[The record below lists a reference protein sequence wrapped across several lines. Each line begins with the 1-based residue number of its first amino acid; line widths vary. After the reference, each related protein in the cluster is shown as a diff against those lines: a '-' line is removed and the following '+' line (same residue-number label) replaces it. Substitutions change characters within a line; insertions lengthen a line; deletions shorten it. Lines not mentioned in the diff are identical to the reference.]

1 MSLGW
6 YVNRLRNMGPAEVAH
21 RVVEKSRKLS
31 SKGRHEGW
39 ARFGQQGDVVPRV
52 PGLEDAVLHASPPVR
67 EALDRTCAAL
77 LDGRF
82 SALGVDWPKRS
93 ADTLFPVDIWRL
105 DPVSGLSWPG
115 ADAYCFDIGYRH
127 ETRFGDV
134 KYVWEFNRLQFL
146 QPLAAKLALDDD
158 TDARRVIESVIESW
172 HRAHP
177 PFRGLVWNSGIELA
191 LRAISLLVVSSICGS
206 HLSPDTIRRIREIL
220 AAHAFWLTR
229 FPSRFSSANNHLIAE
244 AAGEY
249 LIGIAL
255 PDLAGAGVMAAK
267 ARKVL
272 EKEIEKQILPDGV
285 PAEQSPTYGAFS
297 IEFALLAALAAR
309 HQGDPFGPNF
319 ESRLDHFAGWV
330 AAISSNC
337 AAPAICDDDEGRV
350 IAMCEP
356 EPRYPAAIANA
367 AMAFLGRPSP
377 VAAPAPHL
385 RDAIFGEAA
394 QAEPRAHSGI
404 IAFREGGY
412 SVLDAE
418 ICGRHARL
426 IMDHGPLG
434 YLSIAAHGHADALS
448 ILLCVDGEPIL
459 VDPGTYLYHSG
470 GAWRDW
476 FRSTR
481 AHNTLTIAGT
491 DQSIMSGAFNWSHK
505 ANARLVEASDTAI
518 LAEHDGYS
526 ARYGATHRRQV
537 CLAEEGLRI
546 EDEVSGKPQPVE
558 ISFQFAP
565 GLDVRIVSAVA
576 SVSKD
581 EIPIATFTLPGDRLE
596 VASGGDGFDGGW
608 ISPSFGV
615 KIPAPRLS
623 WRGQS
628 GVSPLVT
635 EIRLIQRPGSRP

>member
-6 YVNRLRNMGPAEVAH
+6 YVNRLRNMVPAEVVH
-21 RVVEKSRKLS
+21 RVVEKGRKLS

-39 ARFGQQGDVVPRV
+39 ARFAQQSDVVPRI
-52 PGLEDAVLHASPPVR
+52 PGLEDAVLQASPPVR

-82 SALGVDWPKRS
+82 SALGVEWPKRE
-93 ADTLFPVDIWRL
+93 ADAPFPVDLWRL
-105 DPVSGLSWPG
+105 DPVSGHLWPG

-146 QPLAAKLALDDD
+146 QPLAAKLAFDDD
-158 TDARRVIESVIESW
+158 AEARRVIEAAIEGW

-191 LRAISLLVVSSICGS
+191 LRAITLLIVSSICGAR
-206 HLSPDTIRRIREIL
+206 LSPDTIRRIRELL
-220 AAHAFWLTR
+220 AAHVFWLTR

-249 LIGIAL
+249 LIGIAM
-255 PDLAGAGVMAAK
+255 PELAGAGSMAAK
-267 ARKVL
+267 ARRVL
-272 EKEIEKQILPDGV
+272 ETEIEKQILPDGV
-285 PAEQSPTYGAFS
+285 AAEQSPTYGAFS

-309 HQGDPFGPNF
+309 NLDDPFGSTF
-319 ESRLDHFAGWV
+319 DARLIDFADWI
-330 AAISSNC
+330 AAISSDG

-377 VAAPAPHL
+377 VAATPPHL

-394 QAEPRAHSGI
+394 QAEPKPVRGVTT
-404 IAFREGGY
+404 FPDGGY
-412 SVLDAE
+412 SVLD
-418 ICGRHARL
+418 GARFKL
-426 IMDHGPLG
+426 VMDHGPLG

-448 ILLCVDGEPIL
+448 ILLCIDGEPIL

-481 AHNTLTIAGT
+481 AHNTLTLAGD

-505 ANARLVEASDTAI
+505 ANASLVEASDMAI
-518 LAEHDGYS
+518 LAEHDGYVGHS
-526 ARYGATHRRQV
+526 GATHRRQV
-537 CLAEEGLRI
+537 RITEEGLRI
-546 EDEVSGKPQPVE
+546 EDEVSGKPHPVE
-558 ISFQFAP
+558 LVFQFAP
-565 GLDVRIVSAVA
+565 GLDVRIDGAVA
-576 SVSKD
+576 SISKD
-581 EIPIATFTLPGDRLE
+581 ENPIAAFTLPGDRLE

-608 ISPSFGV
+608 VSPSFGV
-615 KIPAPRLS
+615 RIPAPRLS

-628 GVSPLVT
+628 GAGPLVT
-635 EIRLIQRPGSRP
+635 EIRLIQLPGSRP

>member
-6 YVNRLRNMGPAEVAH
+6 YVNRLRNMSPGEVAH
-21 RVVEKSRKLS
+21 RVVEKRRKLS

-39 ARFGQQGDVVPRV
+39 ARFAQQSDEIPRI
-52 PGLEDAVLHASPPVR
+52 PGLNEVVLQASPAVR

-82 SALGVDWPKRS
+82 SALGVDWPKRP
-93 ADTLFPVDIWRL
+93 ADALFPVEVWRL

-115 ADAYCFDIGYRH
+115 ADAYCFDIAYRH
-127 ETRFGDV
+127 EKRLGDV

-158 TDARRVIESVIESW
+158 ADARRAIEAAIESW

-191 LRAISLLVVSSICGS
+191 LRAISLLIVSSICGS

-249 LIGIAL
+249 LIGITM
-255 PDLAGAGVMAAK
+255 PDLAGSDTMAAK
-267 ARKVL
+267 ARKTL
-272 EKEIEKQILPDGV
+272 ETEIEKQILPDGV

-309 HQGDPFGPNF
+309 NLDEPFGPVF
-319 ESRLDHFAGWV
+319 ETRLIAFANWL
-330 AAISSNC
+330 AATSSNGI
-337 AAPAICDDDEGRV
+337 APAFCDDDEGRV

-356 EPRYPAAIANA
+356 EPRYPASIANA
-367 AMAFLGRPSP
+367 AMAYLGTPSP
-377 VAAPAPHL
+377 VAASEPHL

-394 QAEPRAHSGI
+394 EGEARTASGLTT
-404 IAFREGGY
+404 FPDGGY
-412 SVLDAE
+412 SVLD
-418 ICGRHARL
+418 GTRFKL
-426 IMDHGPLG
+426 VMDHAPLG

-448 ILLCVDGEPIL
+448 ILLSIDGEPVL

-481 AHNTLTIAGT
+481 AHNTLTIAGA
-491 DQSIMSGAFNWSHK
+491 DQSVMSGAFNWSHK
-505 ANARLVEASDTAI
+505 AKARLVDASDTAL
-518 LAEHDGYS
+518 LAEHDGY
-526 ARYGATHRRQV
+526 AKRLGATHRRHV
-537 CLAEEGLRI
+537 RVTDDGLRI
-546 EDEVSGKPQPVE
+546 EDEVSGNPQPVE
-558 ISFQFAP
+558 LVYQFAP
-565 GLDVRIVSAVA
+565 GLDIRVDGATA
-576 SVSKD
+576 TVSKD
-581 EIPIATFTLPGDRLE
+581 GTPIAVFTLPDANIEIATGEDR
-596 VASGGDGFDGGW
+596 FDGGW
-608 ISPSFGV
+608 VSPSFSLKV
-615 KIPAPRLS
+615 PAPRLS
-623 WRGQS
+623 WRGKSDKQ
-628 GVSPLVT
+628 LVT
-635 EIRLIQRPGSRP
+635 QIRLLDQQGSRA

>member
-6 YVNRLRNMGPAEVAH
+6 YVNRLRNMSPGEVAH
-21 RVVEKSRKLS
+21 RVFEKRRKLS

-39 ARFGQQGDVVPRV
+39 ARFAQQSDDIPRI
-52 PGLEDAVLHASPPVR
+52 PGLNEVVLQASPAVR

-82 SALGVDWPKRS
+82 SARGVDWQKRP
-93 ADTLFPVDIWRL
+93 ADALFPVEVWRL
-105 DPVSGLSWPG
+105 DPVSGLSWAG
-115 ADAYCFDIGYRH
+115 ADAYCFDIAYRH
-127 ETRFGDV
+127 EKRLGDV

-158 TDARRVIESVIESW
+158 ADARRAIEAAIESW

-249 LIGIAL
+249 LIGIAM
-255 PDLAGAGVMAAK
+255 PDLAGADNMARK
-267 ARKVL
+267 ARKTL
-272 EKEIEKQILPDGV
+272 ETEIEKQILPDGV

-309 HQGDPFGPNF
+309 NLGEPFGPVF
-319 ESRLDHFAGWV
+319 ETRLIAFADWL
-330 AAISSNC
+330 AAISC
-337 AAPAICDDDEGRV
+337 DGIAPAICDDDEGRV

-356 EPRYPAAIANA
+356 EPRYPASIANA
-367 AMAFLGRPSP
+367 AMAYLGTPSP
-377 VAAPAPHL
+377 VSPAEPHL
-385 RDAIFGEAA
+385 RDALFGEAA
-394 QAEPRAHSGI
+394 LGEARAANGLTT
-404 IAFREGGY
+404 FPDGGY
-412 SVLDAE
+412 SVLD
-418 ICGRHARL
+418 GARFKL
-426 IMDHGPLG
+426 VMDHGPLG

-448 ILLCVDGEPIL
+448 VLLSIDGEPVL

-481 AHNTLTIAGT
+481 AHNTLTIADA
-491 DQSIMSGAFNWSHK
+491 DQSVMSGAFNWSHK
-505 ANARLVEASDTAI
+505 ANARLVEASDTAL
-518 LAEHDGYS
+518 LAEHDGY
-526 ARYGATHRRQV
+526 AKRLAATHRRHV
-537 CLAEEGLRI
+537 RVTDDGLRI
-546 EDEVSGKPQPVE
+546 EDELSGKPQLVE
-558 ISFQFAP
+558 LVYQFAP
-565 GLDVRIVSAVA
+565 GLDILVDGATA
-576 SVSKD
+576 TVSKD
-581 EIPIATFTLPGDRLE
+581 GIQIADFTLPDAHFDIAIGEDR
-596 VASGGDGFDGGW
+596 FDGGW
-608 ISPSFGV
+608 VSPSFGAKV
-615 KIPAPRLS
+615 PAPRLS
-623 WRGQS
+623 WRGLS
-628 GVSPLVT
+628 DRPLVT
-635 EIRLIQRPGSRP
+635 KIHLVDKPGSHA

>member
-6 YVNRLRNMGPAEVAH
+6 YVNRLRNMSPGEIAH
-21 RVVEKSRKLS
+21 RVAEKSRKLA
-31 SKGRHEGW
+31 SKDRHEGW
-39 ARFGQQGDVVPRV
+39 GRFAQASEAIPRI
-52 PGLEDAVLHASPPVR
+52 PGLEQAVLQATPPVR

-82 SALGVDWPKRS
+82 SALGVEWPKR
-93 ADTLFPVDIWRL
+93 APDALFPVEVWQL
-105 DPVSGLSWPG
+105 DPVSGNSWPG
-115 ADAYCFDIGYRH
+115 GDAYCFDIAYRH
-127 ETRFGDV
+127 ETRLGDV

-158 TDARRVIESVIESW
+158 ADARRAIEAAIESW

-249 LIGIAL
+249 LIGIAM
-255 PDLAGAGVMAAK
+255 PDLTCAGAMAAK

-272 EKEIEKQILPDGV
+272 ETEIEKQILPDGV
-285 PAEQSPTYGAFS
+285 AAEQSPTYGAFS

-309 HQGDPFGPNF
+309 HQGDPFGSTF
-319 ESRLDHFAGWV
+319 GSRLEHFAGWI

-367 AMAFLGRPSP
+367 SMAFLGRPSP
-377 VAAPAPHL
+377 VAATHPHL

-394 QAEPRAHSGI
+394 QAEPRAQSGVI
-404 IAFREGGY
+404 TFREGGY
-412 SVLDAE
+412 SVLNAE
-418 ICGRHARL
+418 IRGRRARL

-448 ILLCVDGEPIL
+448 VLLSIDGEPIL

-481 AHNTLTIAGT
+481 AHNTLTLAGA
-491 DQSIMSGAFNWSHK
+491 DQSLMSGAFNWSHK
-505 ANARLVEASDTAI
+505 AHARLVEASETSI
-518 LAEHDGYS
+518 LAEHDGY
-526 ARYGATHRRQV
+526 AKRLGATHRRHV
-537 CLAEEGLRI
+537 HVIEDGLRI
-546 EDEVSGKPQPVE
+546 EDEVCGKRHPVE
-558 ISFQFAP
+558 LVFQFAP
-565 GLDVRIVSAVA
+565 GLAVRIDGAVA
-576 SVSKD
+576 SVSKND
-581 EIPIATFTLPGDRLE
+581 TPIAAFALPDANLEIATGEDR
-596 VASGGDGFDGGW
+596 FDGGW
-608 ISPSFGV
+608 VSPSFGV

-628 GVSPLVT
+628 DVGPLVT
-635 EIRLIQRPGSRP
+635 DIRLIQRPGSRP

>member
-6 YVNRLRNMGPAEVAH
+6 YVNRLRNMSPGEVAH
-21 RVVEKSRKLS
+21 RVVEKRRKLS
-31 SKGRHEGW
+31 SKGRHESW
-39 ARFGQQGDVVPRV
+39 ARFAQQSDDIPRIPELNEVV
-52 PGLEDAVLHASPPVR
+52 LQASPAVR
-67 EALDRTCAAL
+67 EALDRTCSAL

-82 SALGVDWPKRS
+82 SALGVEWPKRP
-93 ADTLFPVDIWRL
+93 ADALFPVEVWRL

-115 ADAYCFDIGYRH
+115 ADAYCFDIAYRH
-127 ETRFGDV
+127 ETRLGDV

-158 TDARRVIESVIESW
+158 ADARRAIEAAIESW

-220 AAHAFWLTR
+220 AAHAFWLAR

-249 LIGIAL
+249 LLGVAM
-255 PDLAGAGVMAAK
+255 PDLAGADTMAAK
-267 ARKVL
+267 ARKTL
-272 EKEIEKQILPDGV
+272 ETEIEKQIFPDGV

-309 HQGDPFGPNF
+309 NLGEPFGPVF
-319 ESRLDHFAGWV
+319 EARLIAFANWL
-330 AAISSNC
+330 AATSFNGI
-337 AAPAICDDDEGRV
+337 APPLCDDDEGRV
-350 IAMCEP
+350 IAMGEP
-356 EPRYPAAIANA
+356 EPRYPASIANA
-367 AMAFLGRPSP
+367 AMAFFGTPSP
-377 VAAPAPHL
+377 VAASEPHL

-394 QAEPRAHSGI
+394 AGEQSAASGLTT
-404 IAFREGGY
+404 FPNGGY
-412 SVLDAE
+412 SIVNAVRFKLV
-418 ICGRHARL
+418 
-426 IMDHGPLG
+426 MDHGPLG

-448 ILLCVDGEPIL
+448 VLLSIDGEPVL

-481 AHNTLTIAGT
+481 AHNTLTIAGA

-505 ANARLVEASDTAI
+505 ANALLVEASDTT
-518 LAEHDGYS
+518 LHAEHDGY
-526 ARYGATHRRQV
+526 AKRLGATHRRHV
-537 CLAEEGLRI
+537 RVTEDGLRI

-558 ISFQFAP
+558 LVYQFAP
-565 GLDVRIVSAVA
+565 GLDILVDGATA
-576 SVSKD
+576 TVSKD
-581 EIPIATFTLPGDRLE
+581 DTPIVVFTLPDAHFDIAIGEDR
-596 VASGGDGFDGGW
+596 FDGGW
-608 ISPSFGV
+608 VSPSFGAKV
-615 KIPAPRLS
+615 PAPRLS
-623 WRGQS
+623 WRGKS
-628 GVSPLVT
+628 DKPIVT
-635 EIRLIQRPGSRP
+635 EIRLVEQQGSRA